1 MMNST
6 FTQLEF
12 DKILEMLAGYAFSE
26 KIKQKLINLLPYM
39 NEAQLIAHI
48 DETTQAKR
56 ILEISG
62 NPPLASMVE
71 LEKII
76 TLMDKDGVLNP
87 DQLASVSQ
95 FISTCIRM
103 KRYLKRTEE
112 GESGVSAIGY
122 SINDLSEL
130 REEIDLCI
138 RGGMVDDRASSA
150 LANIRRKISHA
161 QDQVRLKLEST
172 LKSNSKCFSEDFIVM
187 RGGRFTLAVK
197 REFRSQIKGTVAD
210 VSKSG
215 GTYFIEPESVGRIQ
229 ASISSL
235 QIEED
240 IEINKVLY
248 RLTALVEDHLNQ
260 IKINIAAMETL
271 DFVFAKAK
279 LSVNLRAVPPV
290 ISADKNI
297 IIEKGRHPLL
307 GKDTVV
313 PLDFR
318 IGNNDREGHGA
329 DGVVITGPNTGG
341 KTVVLKTVGLFSLMA
356 QSGLHI
362 PAERAVF
369 GMYDMVLCDIGDGQS
384 IAENL
389 STFSSH
395 ITKIIKILGT
405 ADEQSLVLLDELGS
419 GTDPAEGMGLATVIL
434 SELVKTKCLVVATTH
449 YPEIKDFARDTDGL
463 VNAKMTFDRDN
474 LMPLYKLEIGEAG
487 ESCALYI
494 AGRLGMPV
502 EMIKKAHD
510 VAYGR
515 RNTAQKP
522 SGYDFDALSSKQINS
537 GIQRGKKIRIRR
549 IDDVSHK
556 GDGLADKFSIG
567 DSVIV
572 HPEKEAGLVF
582 QKTDDKGMVGVQIK
596 RKKYLVNHKR
606 VELHVPASELYPPDY
621 DFSIIFDTVSNRKAR
636 KKMGKHHDP
645 NLVATIDEEYEIK

>member
-1 MMNST
+1 MNNT

-26 KIKQKLINLLPYM
+26 KIKNKLLKLQPYM
-39 NEAQLIAHI
+39 NEAQLISHI
-48 DETTQAKR
+48 KETTQAKR
-56 ILEISG
+56 ILGISG

-103 KRYLKRTEE
+103 KRYLKRTDED
-112 GESGVSAIGY
+112 GSGVSAIGY

-161 QDQVRLKLEST
+161 RDQVRVKLEST
-172 LKSNSKCFSEDFIVM
+172 LKSNTKCFSEDFIVM

-197 REFRSQIKGTVAD
+197 REFRNQIRGTVAD

-229 ASISSL
+229 ASINSL
-235 QIEED
+235 QIQEE
-240 IEINKVLY
+240 IEVNKVLCS
-248 RLTALVEDHLNQ
+248 LTGLVEDHIHQ
-260 IKINIAAMETL
+260 IKMNVEAMETL

-279 LSVNLRAVPPV
+279 LSVNLQAVPPV
-290 ISADKNI
+290 ISGKKKI
-297 IIEKGRHPLL
+297 IIKKGRHPLL
-307 GKDTVV
+307 SKDTVI

-318 IGNNDREGHGA
+318 MGTGDGEGHGA
-329 DGVVITGPNTGG
+329 DGVIITGPNTGG

-362 PAERAVF
+362 PAEKAVF
-369 GMYDMVLCDIGDGQS
+369 GMHDMVLCDIGDGQS

-434 SELVKTKCLVVATTH
+434 GELVKTKCLVVATTH
-449 YPEIKDFARDTDGL
+449 YPEIKDYARDTEGL

-515 RNTAQKP
+515 RDTAQKP
-522 SGYDFDALSSKQINS
+522 SGYDFDNLTSNQVNT
-537 GIQRGKKIRIRR
+537 GIQKDRKIRIRR
-549 IDDVSHK
+549 IDDESQGV
-556 GDGLADKFSIG
+556 DALADKFGIG

-572 HPEKEAGLVF
+572 HPSGETGLIF
-582 QKTDDKGMVGVQIK
+582 RKADDKGMVGVQIK
-596 RKKYLVNHKR
+596 KKKYLINHKR
-606 VELHVPASELYPPDY
+606 VELHIPASELYPPDY
-621 DFSIIFDTVSNRKAR
+621 DFSIIFDNVTNRKA
-636 KKMGKHHDP
+636 KHKMGKRHDP
-645 NLVATIDEEYEIK
+645 TLTVQLDEDYEIL